1 MNDAHALTPSAFV
14 IMPFTAEL
22 DAVYEFVIKPAL
34 DDAGFKAV
42 HRADESANQQLIMRD
57 VIAGID
63 EAQLII
69 ADVTGGN
76 PNVLYELG
84 VAHALNRP
92 VIMMTQSI
100 EQLPFDLA
108 SYRVIPYTTQLG
120 DAHRARSA
128 LAKVATSALKGDTLF
143 SSPVSD
149 ALGTTVIHPGLTNSE
164 GDEEEN
170 PLGLLDYAEEVEN
183 QLNQMTASLARLTE
197 HTGQLGRSME
207 ESTERITEVGSDGK
221 QLTPRQIRQF
231 LGVVTAD
238 INKFVSDLTVEN
250 DTYESLLAP
259 LESSLEGLISL
270 QSVETAEQRDQLEE
284 NLTSLSA
291 LREATKQGLEGLAA
305 LESSISSL
313 PPIERRF
320 NRAQRD
326 GTREINRLI
335 ALIKKTEAIT
345 ERAEM
350 IGRSRLQPA

>member
-1 MNDAHALTPSAFV
+1 
-14 IMPFTAEL
+14 MPFGAEL

-57 VIAGID
+57 VIASINQ
-63 EAQLII
+63 AQLII

-100 EQLPFDLA
+100 EELPFDLA
-108 SYRVIPYTTQLG
+108 SYRVIKYTTQLG
-120 DAHRARSA
+120 DAHRARSE
-128 LAKVATSALKGDTLF
+128 LAKVAMNTLAGDTLF

-149 ALGTTVIHPGLTNSE
+149 ALGTPVTHPGLTDSN
-164 GDEEEN
+164 GDDGED
-170 PLGLLDYAEEVEN
+170 PFGLLDYSDEANE
-183 QLNQMTASLARLTE
+183 LLLKMSASLGRITDHTE
-197 HTGQLGRSME
+197 QLGNSMK
-207 ESTERITEVGSDGK
+207 ESTEKLTEVGADRK
-221 QLTPRQIRQF
+221 QLTPREVRRF
-231 LGVVTAD
+231 LGVVTD
-238 INKFVSDLTVEN
+238 DMMTFISDLTVEN
-250 DTYESLLAP
+250 DTYESILAP

-270 QSVETAEQRDQLEE
+270 QFVDTAKQRDQLGDSM
-284 NLTSLSA
+284 TSLSA
-291 LREATKQGLEGLAA
+291 LREAIRGGLEGLAE

-313 PPIERRF
+313 PPMERRF
-320 NRAQRD
+320 NQAQRD

-335 ALIKKTEAIT
+335 TLINKTDAIAK
-345 ERAEM
+345 RAET